1 MIIYL
6 INKLVF
12 KEVCRYWFED
22 WKPGKSIDKQ
32 EINAC
37 CKHKVFFFKN
47 ASTVC
52 LYFVYFLSKQA
63 ALKLTNSVSR
73 WANFRVANRRER
85 SHKVGIGS
93 TIARNK
99 ENQVEIYNYNK
110 GNAYIQ
116 ENSLDL

>member
-1 MIIYL
+1 M
-6 INKLVF
+6 
-12 KEVCRYWFED
+12 
-22 WKPGKSIDKQ
+22 
-32 EINAC
+32 
-37 CKHKVFFFKN
+37 
-47 ASTVC
+47 
-52 LYFVYFLSKQA
+52 YFLSKQA

-110 GNAYIQ
+110 GNEYIQ